1 MEAEIEEFRS
11 IRPNLCSSCGLL
23 QSSTSSSR
31 LELTSLTS
39 GRFELTSVNSGQSEE
54 TIATQADLS

>member
-11 IRPNLCSSCGLL
+11 IRANLRTSGGLL
-23 QSSTSSSR
+23 LSSASSGR